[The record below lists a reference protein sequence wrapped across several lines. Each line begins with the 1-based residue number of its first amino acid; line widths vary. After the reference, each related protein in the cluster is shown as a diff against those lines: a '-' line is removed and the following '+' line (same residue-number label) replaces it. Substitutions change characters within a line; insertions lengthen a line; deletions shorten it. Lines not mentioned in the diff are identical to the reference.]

1 MAKRH
6 ILPPLPLGPGEL
18 GWDPPS
24 PIMETLRELVYRGH
38 APDLRTAAEGLM
50 IIALPSVNARLLAEA
65 TEPQPASPATV
76 EPPPVAPAPE
86 LSKNVYEQKPPHMP
100 TSETCDDLPKIG
112 QGAPPRHYPRARPV
126 LVPVASRKRHNP
138 LKPPPYAPVLPG
150 VDDLRELVRIEGHAP
165 PVGTTPKPP
174 AEAPPPRPGEGPG
187 RLEPEKTARSGFE
200 TPAKNAR
207 IRAQEALGGV
217 FGAARD
223 AWEGSLPQ
231 NVLER
236 LLRMRLHP
244 QWPTHIAGRAWLKA
258 PVDKSALT
266 GWCAGNFLWRGLTE
280 HSARSL
286 AGVFQVS
293 YNRNSVSCVFVS
305 CDGQVYPEIVYRA
318 WLWCPADSTGILVGW

>member
-1 MAKRH
+1 
-6 ILPPLPLGPGEL
+6 
-18 GWDPPS
+18 
-24 PIMETLRELVYRGH
+24 
-38 APDLRTAAEGLM
+38 M

-65 TEPQPASPATV
+65 TEPQATPPATV
-76 EPPPVAPAPE
+76 ASPPTAPAPE
-86 LSKNVYEQKPPHMP
+86 LSKSVYEQEPAQRAPAEMSAAPPKAA
-100 TSETCDDLPKIG
+100 EVL
-112 QGAPPRHYPRARPV
+112 PRHYPRARPV
-126 LVPVASRKRHNP
+126 LVPVVSRRRHSL
-138 LKPPPYAPVLPG
+138 LKSPSYAPVLPG

-165 PVGTTPKPP
+165 PVGTTPKLP
-174 AEAPPPRPGEGPG
+174 AEASRPRPGEGPG
-187 RLEPEKTARSGFE
+187 RLEPEKSARSGFE

-318 WLWCPADSTGILVGW
+318 WLWCPADSIGILVGW

>member
-1 MAKRH
+1 
-6 ILPPLPLGPGEL
+6 
-18 GWDPPS
+18 
-24 PIMETLRELVYRGH
+24 
-38 APDLRTAAEGLM
+38 M

-65 TEPQPASPATV
+65 TEPQAAAPATI
-76 EPPPVAPAPE
+76 EPPPTAPVPE
-86 LSKNVYEQKPPHMP
+86 LSKNVYEQEPAQRAPAEMSAAPPKAA
-100 TSETCDDLPKIG
+100 EVL
-112 QGAPPRHYPRARPV
+112 PRHYPRARPV

-150 VDDLRELVRIEGHAP
+150 VGDLRELVRIEGHAP

-174 AEAPPPRPGEGPG
+174 AEASPPRPGEGPG

-244 QWPTHIAGRAWLKA
+244 AWPSDIYGRAWLRA
-258 PVDKSALT
+258 PVDKAVLT
-266 GWCAGNFLWRGLTE
+266 GWCAGNFLWRGLPE
-280 HSARSL
+280 HTSRSL